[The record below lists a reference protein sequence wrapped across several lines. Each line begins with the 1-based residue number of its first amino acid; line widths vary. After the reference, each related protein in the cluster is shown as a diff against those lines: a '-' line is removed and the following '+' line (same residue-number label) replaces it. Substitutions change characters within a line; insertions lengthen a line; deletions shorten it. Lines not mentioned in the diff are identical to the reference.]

1 MEVAQ
6 LPKEKE
12 AKLRKV
18 SKLQALIAVL
28 AAVTMVMAAFVAPV
42 AAKGGKGSGK
52 GKKATIVSWDEATRT
67 LVLTNKK
74 AYEQTF
80 TVAADAKLT
89 KVVPCEDD
97 DSTDDG
103 TTEDDSDDS
112 TKTCGNMEATTADL
126 VTGYR
131 VLNWKAKDG
140 VVSRL
145 KVKVPHAEE
154 PAEEGTDDDGSEDD
168 GSDDADPVTDCDD
181 PATTDVVE
189 ACP

>member
-103 TTEDDSDDS
+103 TEDDSDEDGSDDS

-154 PAEEGTDDDGSEDD
+154 PAEEDT
-168 GSDDADPVTDCDD
+168 DDADPVTDCDD

>member
-126 VTGYR
+126 VAGYR

-140 VVSRL
+140 VISRL

-154 PAEEGTDDDGSEDD
+154 PAEEDT
-168 GSDDADPVTDCDD
+168 DDADPVTDCDD